1 MHDYQTSA
9 SLTKIKSFNCLRL
22 IKSMESVLLYFLIL
36 QNLLT
41 CKDNSSVLIMA
52 AELAICWNVAFE
64 EDDHQEYLLYS
75 GQSIN
80 LPPCKAK
87 FLNVPESYF
96 GSAFI
101 QHPPFLQASLMLIL
115 FAPFAP
121 LTLTHKFYVT
131 NSQVRNMSGASVSR
145 NIR

>member
-52 AELAICWNVAFE
+52 EELAICWNVAFE

-96 GSAFI
+96 AQPFSASSFFTSFPHVDTFCSI
-101 QHPPFLQASLMLIL
+101 CTYNFNP
-115 FAPFAP
+115 
-121 LTLTHKFYVT
+121 
-131 NSQVRNMSGASVSR
+131 
-145 NIR
+145 

>member
-64 EDDHQEYLLYS
+64 EDGHQEYLLYS

-96 GSAFI
+96 GSAF
-101 QHPPFLQASLMLIL
+101 FSIL
-115 FAPFAP
+115 
-121 LTLTHKFYVT
+121 LFYKLP
-131 NSQVRNMSGASVSR
+131 SC
-145 NIR
+145 

>member
-1 MHDYQTSA
+1 
-9 SLTKIKSFNCLRL
+9 
-22 IKSMESVLLYFLIL
+22 MESVLLYFLIL

-41 CKDNSSVLIMA
+41 CKDTSSVLIMA

-87 FLNVPESYF
+87 FPNVPESYF
-96 GSAFI
+96 GSAF
-101 QHPPFLQASLMLIL
+101 FSIL
-115 FAPFAP
+115 
-121 LTLTHKFYVT
+121 LFYKLP
-131 NSQVRNMSGASVSR
+131 SC
-145 NIR
+145 

>member
-41 CKDNSSVLIMA
+41 CKDNSSWLQSWLFVGMLRLKKMIIRNIFCIQDKVLI
-52 AELAICWNVAFE
+52 
-64 EDDHQEYLLYS
+64 YLHVRQNSLMC
-75 GQSIN
+75 QN
-80 LPPCKAK
+80 LILLSL
-87 FLNVPESYF
+87 F
-96 GSAFI
+96 

-131 NSQVRNMSGASVSR
+131 NSQVRNMSAVSVSR